1 MTTTRGTAVAAAEP
15 LPGVQRGLEAA
26 EAASAAPE
34 AVSGAAS
41 AEAGSAADAGSAG
54 AAEAVS
60 GDGTGP
66 AGSAKPDLDL
76 ATRFR
81 PIMLRLDLL
90 VRRQNTQYSLSRAQ
104 TSILHTLACHGP
116 LRMTDLARLE
126 NVRVPTTSNSVSV
139 IESMGFVERVPDAAD
154 RRGVT
159 VQLTDLGR
167 TRIEEVL
174 QDRDRDFADQL
185 GRLSPEHRELLADAV
200 PALTSLLDAFDTD

>member
-1 MTTTRGTAVAAAEP
+1 MTTTRGTAVTAAEQVP
-15 LPGVQRGLEAA
+15 GVRSGPQHAQQMTGVQSGPQHAQPVTGVRSAPQDAEELPGGDAD
-26 EAASAAPE
+26 PTD
-34 AVSGAAS
+34 SG
-41 AEAGSAADAGSAG
+41 EH
-54 AAEAVS
+54 
-60 GDGTGP
+60 
-66 AGSAKPDLDL
+66 DLDL

-90 VRRQNTQYSLSRAQ
+90 VRRHHTQYSLSRAQ

-139 IESMGFVERVPDAAD
+139 IESMGFVERVPDAVD
-154 RRGVT
+154 RRGVS
-159 VQLTDLGR
+159 VQLTELGR
-167 TRIEEVL
+167 ARIEQVL
-174 QDRDRDFADQL
+174 KDRDRDFADQL

>member
-1 MTTTRGTAVAAAEP
+1 MTTTRGTAVTAAEP
-15 LPGVQRGLEAA
+15 VTGVRSGPEAA
-26 EAASAAPE
+26 EEASGVGVAPTNPGQH
-34 AVSGAAS
+34 V
-41 AEAGSAADAGSAG
+41 
-54 AAEAVS
+54 
-60 GDGTGP
+60 
-66 AGSAKPDLDL
+66 LDL

-90 VRRQNTQYSLSRAQ
+90 VRRHHTQYSLSRAQ

-139 IESMGFVERVPDAAD
+139 IESMGFVERVPDAVD

-167 TRIEEVL
+167 TRIEQVL

-185 GRLSPEHRELLADAV
+185 RRLSPEHRELLADAV